1 MAKIGLKYIV
11 AAPIT
16 ENGTTVSYADG
27 IAIGKAISAGLSI
40 NVASADLYADDGLA
54 ESVKEFSSGTMTLGV
69 DDLSY
74 AAQALLLGHSV
85 TGSDALTAHG
95 SDEGAY
101 VGVGFYA
108 PVVRGGV
115 KSWRA
120 VWLSKVKFAE
130 PNDDYA
136 TKGNSIEFQT
146 PTIEGTVMTASNGV
160 WKLEKLCASE
170 AAAVTWLDT
179 QAGIDTA

>member
-1 MAKIGLKYIV
+1 MAKIGLKYVV

-16 ENGTTVSYADG
+16 ENGTTVSYTDG
-27 IAIGKAISAGLSI
+27 IVIGKAISAGLSI
-40 NVASADLYADDGLA
+40 NIASAELYADDGIA
-54 ESVKEFSSGTMTLGV
+54 ESIKEFSSGTLTLNT
-69 DDLSY
+69 DDLDY

-85 TGSDALTAHG
+85 VGSDALTAHG
-95 SDEGAY
+95 NDEGAY
-101 VGVGFYA
+101 VGAGFYA

-130 PNDDYA
+130 PNDNYA
-136 TKGNSIEFQT
+136 TKGDNIEFQT
-146 PTIEGTVMTASNGV
+146 PTIEGTVMTAADGI
-160 WKLEKLCASE
+160 WKKEKLCTAE